1 MKRRLLEWSGAQP
14 ACPLPCLPRRVARPL
29 IVLLMSTFWLGIV
42 LTCGYALAVPVVLHL
57 APGVAGVLLYHLGA
71 EPTEPEGV
79 LAWLDGRVDARLTG
93 RDVPAG
99 TPTTEASSTTPDV

>member
-1 MKRRLLEWSGAQP
+1 
-14 ACPLPCLPRRVARPL
+14 
-29 IVLLMSTFWLGIV
+29 MSTFWLGIV